1 MSMFPEPRRVV
12 TGHDKDGNAI
22 IVADSTV
29 PVTTVSPNLN
39 FAVLYET
46 HQFPASNDE
55 WQDPTLQRTQS
66 LANPNGLVVRIVDFQ
81 AKTKPVSIFVY

>member
-1 MSMFPEPRRVV
+1 MFPEPRRVV

-55 WQDPTLQRTQS
+55 WKDPTLQRTQS